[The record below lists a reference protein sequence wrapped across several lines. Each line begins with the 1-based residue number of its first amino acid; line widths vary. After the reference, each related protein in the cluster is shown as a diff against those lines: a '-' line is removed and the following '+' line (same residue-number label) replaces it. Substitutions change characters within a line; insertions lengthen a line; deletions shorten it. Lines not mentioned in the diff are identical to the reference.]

1 MRSTAAAAS
10 AASFSLLV
18 SVSVGDRYV
27 VAGGSQ
33 IRFLLGRWHCGGRK
47 RRCGAHG
54 ISFVLRSEKK
64 SLVVIF
70 DNVVIPK
77 SKNMV
82 KRSMASFSKNP
93 AILFTMFRR
102 GSISDPATVEHAA

>member
-1 MRSTAAAAS
+1 MLSTIAAAS
-10 AASFSLLV
+10 AASCSLLA
-18 SVSVGDRYV
+18 SVSVGDGYV
-27 VAGGSQ
+27 VVGGSQ
-33 IRFLLGRWHCGGRK
+33 IHFLLGRWHCGGRR

-70 DNVVIPK
+70 EKVVIPK
-77 SKNMV
+77 SKNMA
-82 KRSMASFSKNP
+82 KRSMAGFSKNP
-93 AILFTMFRR
+93 AILFTVYRR